1 MFRCHWCFWKVD
13 QRAPSPLSVSA
24 QSCYR
29 DLSDCSFFFLFF
41 LLFCVLN
48 EVEYRTLQSVT
59 LWHWSLTPLTNY
71 VFKVLPFRLFRLT
84 SSSTCVPPWQDDE
97 VVLQCVAAIQKEN
110 RKFCLSAEG
119 LGNRLCYLEPTS
131 EAKVWLA
138 RFRRFVQLIWTMTK
152 RTDHQ
157 MRDSL
162 VSPLKEWIRRM
173 MF

>member
-1 MFRCHWCFWKVD
+1 MPLLSYKTCFVMFYLDIVAVTCSAVTGVFEKLINV
-13 QRAPSPLSVSA
+13 PLPLSASLHSPATEICQTV
-24 QSCYR
+24 
-29 DLSDCSFFFLFF
+29 LSFFFKK
-41 LLFCVLN
+41 LFCVLN

-131 EAKVWLA
+131 EAKV
-138 RFRRFVQLIWTMTK
+138 
-152 RTDHQ
+152 
-157 MRDSL
+157 
-162 VSPLKEWIRRM
+162 
-173 MF
+173 